1 MDTAEMSETGHV
13 VGGEL
18 GCQVETGV
26 GEHFAGIELVGC
38 QVVNRGWG

>member
-26 GEHFAGIELVGC
+26 SGGDWGWETL
-38 QVVNRGWG
+38 RGY